1 MSPDVTLAAAERFST
16 FTKPVLVAWG
26 AVDKFFPLDHG
37 RRLATMFPEGRF
49 EEIRGARTF
58 VSEDQPE
65 RLGALIADFVR
76 EPVAV

>member
-1 MSPDVTLAAAERFST
+1 M
-16 FTKPVLVAWG
+16 AWG
-26 AVDKFFPLDHG
+26 ADDKFFPIDTG
-37 RRLATMFPEGRF
+37 RRLATMLPEGRF
-49 EEIRGARTF
+49 VEIRGARTF